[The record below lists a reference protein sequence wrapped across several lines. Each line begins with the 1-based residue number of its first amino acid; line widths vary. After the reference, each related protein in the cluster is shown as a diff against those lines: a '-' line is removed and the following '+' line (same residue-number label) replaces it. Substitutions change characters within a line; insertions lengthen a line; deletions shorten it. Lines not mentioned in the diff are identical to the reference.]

1 MKLNNYRIL
10 FIFRMIKIL
19 LNLFLDSFFV
29 LYFMTLSNNNIVPF
43 GLYKL
48 ISVTVLFITIFLL
61 RNKCKYKNRI
71 ILLRI
76 GLLLYLL
83 YFLLV
88 LLLKENIVKYMYL
101 IGMLYGL
108 QEGFYFSVF
117 NIFESDSISND
128 ERSKY
133 NGNCRIMSN
142 ILSIVFPLLLGGL
155 ITVSNY
161 NTSFII
167 IICLILF
174 LIFISFA
181 IKDIKIKENKKT
193 NLQEYFH
200 IVKKNKALQNIYNA
214 NIFSGLTYSSGA
226 FLSIITIYII
236 KVCNNSMSLGI
247 YTSIIAFIVAF
258 IAFLFGHV
266 IKKKR
271 YIKIIYITM
280 LMSIFSLIF
289 LIFKCNYITI
299 FLFSLLAKISW
310 EFVYLVNLTS
320 QGNLTNIEEI
330 KNDYKVEFYQF
341 FELSLFIGR
350 IISFSIFLLI
360 AIIPV
365 NYVLPIFILFL
376 LGFMITSVNIQKNM

>member
-48 ISVTVLFITIFLL
+48 ISITVLYITIFLL
-61 RNKCKYKNRI
+61 RNKCKANNRI
-71 ILLRI
+71 NLLRI
-76 GLLLYLL
+76 GLLLYLV
-83 YFLLV
+83 YFLLI

-101 IGMLYGL
+101 IGILYGL

-117 NIFESDSISND
+117 NIFESDSISNF
-128 ERSKY
+128 ERPKY
-133 NGNCRIMSN
+133 NGNCRTMSN
-142 ILSIVFPLLLGGL
+142 ILSIIFPLLLGGL
-155 ITVSNY
+155 ITISNY
-161 NTSFII
+161 STSFII
-167 IICLILF
+167 IICLIMF

-193 NLQEYFH
+193 NLRAYYQ

-236 KVCNNSMSLGI
+236 KVCNSSMSLGI
-247 YTSIIAFIVAF
+247 YISIIAFIVAF

-266 IKKKR
+266 IKKKM
-271 YIKIIYITM
+271 YVKIIYITM
-280 LMSIFSLIF
+280 FMSILG
-289 LIFKCNYITI
+289 
-299 FLFSLLAKISW
+299 
-310 EFVYLVNLTS
+310 LV
-320 QGNLTNIEEI
+320 
-330 KNDYKVEFYQF
+330 F
-341 FELSLFIGR
+341 
-350 IISFSIFLLI
+350 
-360 AIIPV
+360 
-365 NYVLPIFILFL
+365 
-376 LGFMITSVNIQKNM
+376 

>member
-1 MKLNNYRIL
+1 MKLNNYKIL

-48 ISVTVLFITIFLL
+48 ISITVLYITIFLL
-61 RNKCKYKNRI
+61 RNKCKTNNRI
-71 ILLRI
+71 NLLRI
-76 GLLLYLL
+76 GLLLYLV
-83 YFLLV
+83 YFLLI
-88 LLLKENIVKYMYL
+88 LLLRENIVKYMYL
-101 IGMLYGL
+101 IGILYGL

-117 NIFESDSISND
+117 NIFESDSISNF
-128 ERSKY
+128 ERPKY
-133 NGNCRIMSN
+133 NGNCRTMSN
-142 ILSIVFPLLLGGL
+142 ILSIIFPLLLGGL
-155 ITVSNY
+155 ITISNY
-161 NTSFII
+161 STSFII
-167 IICLILF
+167 IICLITS
-174 LIFISFA
+174 LILISFA
-181 IKDIKIKENKKT
+181 IKDIKIKESKKT
-193 NLQEYFH
+193 NLRAYYQ

-236 KVCNNSMSLGI
+236 KVCNSSMSLGI

-266 IKKKR
+266 IKKKM

-280 LMSIFSLIF
+280 FMSVLGLVL
-289 LIFKCNYITI
+289 LIFKCNYVTI
-299 FLFSLLAKISW
+299 ILFSLLAKISW
-310 EFVYLVNLTS
+310 EFIYLVNLTS

-365 NYVLPIFILFL
+365 NYILPIFILFL
-376 LGFMITSVNIQKNM
+376 LGFMITSVNIQKNI